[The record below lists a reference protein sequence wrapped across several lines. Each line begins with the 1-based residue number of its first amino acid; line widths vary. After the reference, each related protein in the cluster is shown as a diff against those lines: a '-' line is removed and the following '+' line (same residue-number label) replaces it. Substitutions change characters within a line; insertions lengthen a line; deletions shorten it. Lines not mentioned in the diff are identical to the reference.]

1 MALTKEGENFVRL
14 SKIILEI
21 VPANLRIFF
30 ETEWNKKFKNNPWD
44 DTPTSGSLLVKEI
57 KRMNKSRAKW
67 TNDIKQALA
76 TGDKN
81 KWDCTTMSFVLLDS
95 ELRIIPKTRSPT
107 QQKHPLLASE
117 EIYKLRKI
125 RNASYAHLDSASIN
139 EADYQKVISEIEQI
153 FTNLGWGLQDI
164 QSIKSSA
171 VSTSEMK
178 ALEKKLREE
187 KESNDKVMAISKEV
201 HRLKILILGFPG
213 KKLEMVN
220 SMALILKKHCMI
232 YWVSQKR

>member
-14 SKIILEI
+14 AKIILEI
-21 VPANLRIFF
+21 VPANLRILF
-30 ETEWNKKFKNNPWD
+30 ETEWNKKFQNNPWD
-44 DTPTSGSLLVKEI
+44 DTPTSGSFLVKEI
-57 KRMNKSRAKW
+57 NKSGVKCR
-67 TNDIKQALA
+67 NDIKQALT

-107 QQKHPLLASE
+107 QQKPPLLASE

-164 QSIKSSA
+164 QSIKSCA

-178 ALEKKLREE
+178 ALEKKLWEE
-187 KESNDKVMAISKEV
+187 KRNNEQGLAISKAV
-201 HRLKILILGFPG
+201 HWLKMSFLGEY
-213 KKLEMVN
+213 LEMKY
-220 SMALILKKHCMI
+220 SGIGIK
-232 YWVSQKR
+232 S